1 MLSFENDQCRCRK
14 NRLGVA
20 CHRSGRRDAASGIS
34 PDESPHFQNPYVFHR
49 HYRRS
54 ALWTVWRRCSA
65 CSLCNRVT
73 DDTRTFKA
81 NISAV
86 FVVENTFRLITY
98 SLLGLFTAD
107 ILKRVCI
114 LISFALLGLYG
125 GIKSASVLDDKIV
138 KKIVIILL
146 ILSGI
151 SLIATNL

>member
-1 MLSFENDQCRCRK
+1 MCVGAL
-14 NRLGVA
+14 L
-20 CHRSGRRDAASGIS
+20 AA
-34 PDESPHFQNPYVFHR
+34 YV
-49 HYRRS
+49 
-54 ALWTVWRRCSA
+54 
-65 CSLCNRVT
+65 NRVT
-73 DDTRTFKA
+73 DDTQTFKA

-98 SLLGLFTAD
+98 CLLGLFTAD
-107 ILKRVCI
+107 ILKKVCI